1 MNLKIWISILL
12 VTFSCKYFKSGT
24 LATQD
29 ETAGAVVT
37 FLHGNVTVIS
47 EGKETQPKVGH
58 VIRAGDQIRTKLG
71 SIDIQTYRGEVI
83 RIKDNSSLTF
93 KSLPG
98 EESQTNTI
106 DVAFGNLV
114 VKSVKLKSNQSI
126 SITSP
131 TMVAGVRGTSFSF
144 ELEKNGVPKV
154 KVFEGSVGMSF
165 RTSREIIE
173 ANEMI
178 SKEAMAKLLKTLE
191 SNEVVLEPGEALEV
205 NPKINEMVFLINTKL
220 SEKNLSSA
228 EIESFKLSE
237 NDLSKKGFQS
247 SPQEQAELETLFPI
261 EQGTVQKAI
270 SENKKGTPLNASISD
285 SIDSQHEEKRK
296 DVIAKI
302 TENAESKNI
311 ESETEIHEYY
321 NILESIHKTN
331 GETLSGAVIA
341 QLGDTYIVHSTKGIH
356 ELKVDDIEFIEYKNF
371 KVKTK
376 PKTK

>member
-58 VIRAGDQIRTKLG
+58 VIRTGDQIRTKLG

-220 SEKNLSSA
+220 SEKNLSSS

-270 SENKKGTPLNASISD
+270 SENKKGTPSNASISD